1 MSGGDLVRL
10 AIDEESLADA
20 VARGIIS
27 SQQASELWSFFQ
39 EEKRQDKEAENSPL
53 SNFFYYLGALIVI
66 GAMGWFMNTAWEQ
79 FGGGGLFS
87 IAAVYAL
94 AFIMAARHFKE
105 KARVLSGL
113 FIVMAVSMTPLGVYG
128 LQKWLGLWPHGYPGV
143 YRNFHIWVKS
153 GWFAMELA
161 TLVAGLI
168 GLRFARIPFAMA
180 PVAFTLWYMS
190 MDVTPILF
198 GTDHYY
204 IYHKYVSM
212 VFGLGMIAIAIAIDG
227 RREIDQSRWLYIFGT
242 IAFWGGLTSLQSA
255 SELSKAIY
263 CAINV
268 VMMFC
273 GVLLERRV
281 FLIFGALGA
290 FGYIGHLAWTVFR
303 DSLLFPFA
311 LTLVGLGIVYAGW
324 AFHRRRDDVT
334 KFVRAVTPAWLLARL
349 PQNRR

>member
-1 MSGGDLVRL
+1 MKV
-10 AIDEESLADA
+10 AIDEKSLTDA
-20 VARGIIS
+20 VVKGIIT
-27 SQQASELWSFFQ
+27 QPQAEELWGFLQ
-39 EEKRQDKEAENSPL
+39 ENKRMEPATESSPL

-79 FGGGGLFS
+79 FGGAGL
-87 IAAVYAL
+87 IAITIVYVL
-94 AFIMAARHFKE
+94 VFIMASCHFKE
-105 KARVLSGL
+105 KAKVLSGL
-113 FIVMAVSMTPLGVYG
+113 FIVMAVCMTPLGVYG
-128 LQKWLGLWPHGYPGV
+128 LQKWLGLWPHGYPGI
-143 YRNFHIWVKS
+143 YRSFHIWVKS
-153 GWFAMELA
+153 GWFTMETA
-161 TLVAGLI
+161 TVVAGLI

-180 PVAFTLWYMS
+180 PVAFTLWYIS

-198 GTDHYY
+198 GADHYWT
-204 IYHKYVSM
+204 YHKYVSIA
-212 VFGLGMIAIAIAIDG
+212 FGLGMITLAFLIDR
-227 RREIDQSRWLYIFGT
+227 RREIDYARWLYIFGA

-268 VMMFC
+268 GMMLC

-281 FLIFGALGA
+281 FLIFGALGT
-290 FGYIGHLAWTVFR
+290 FGYIGHLAWSVFR

-324 AFHRRRDDVT
+324 VFHRRQAEVV
-334 KFVRAVTPAWLLARL
+334 KIVYAFAPAWLIARL